1 MGKQF
6 YTMKELGEILPIS
19 TTNLYK
25 LVHSEDFPA
34 LIINRRVLIP
44 VEEFN
49 KWVNSSSGKKI
60 KF

>member
-1 MGKQF
+1 MEKQF
-6 YTMKELGEILPIS
+6 YTMKELGKLLPIS

-25 LVHSEDFPA
+25 LVHSEGFPS

-44 VEEFN
+44 VEDFN
-49 KWVNSSSGKKI
+49 KWVNSSAGKKI